1 MEYITEIKS
10 FYRLM
15 QTNDLS
21 TGQIALWHAL
31 MFLNNEC
38 YWKEWFT
45 VSNTMLEL
53 YTGLSRQAILKNRNI
68 LKQIGLIDFKPN
80 GTKATSYKLCSIS
93 NNCQDSCQSGCQ
105 NGSQVVVKTV
115 AHSNRHK
122 TKDIDK
128 DILKKEVKE
137 KKKNYGEFQNV
148 ALTDSEFEKLKS
160 KYPNNYLELI
170 AFLDEYIEEKGYNSK
185 SHFIAISRW
194 VVSAVEERKKQ
205 LKGKNGPL
213 NNFKDTNLPNF
224 ENLTEKL
231 MQKQGENK

>member
-21 TGQIALWHAL
+21 TGQVALWHAL
-31 MFLNNEC
+31 MYLNNEC

-68 LKQIGLIDFKPN
+68 LKQIGMIDFKPN
-80 GTKATSYKLCSIS
+80 GTKATSYKIKTMS
-93 NNCQDSCQSGCQ
+93 NSCQDSCQDSCQ
-105 NGSQVVVKTV
+105 ISSQVVVKPV

-128 DILKKEVKE
+128 DILLKKEVKE
-137 KKKNYGEFQNV
+137 KKNYGDFGNV
-148 ALTDSEFEKLKS
+148 TLTDSEFEKIKN
-160 KYPNNYLELI
+160 KYFNYEELI
-170 AFLDEYIEEKGYNSK
+170 SFLDCYIEEKGYKSNS
-185 SHFIAISRW
+185 HYVAIIRW
-194 VVSAVEERKKQ
+194 VATAVEERKKQ
-205 LKGKNGPL
+205 SPTKKGPL
-213 NNFKDTNLPNF
+213 NNYEDRKPIDYSYITN
-224 ENLTEKL
+224 NLIE
-231 MQKQGENK
+231 KQGASI